1 MTYSDELLAVAK
13 RIFWF
18 GTAEEAL
25 EFPVRFLTYAMT
37 YAADDDIEI
46 VRNTSLTTISKPRC
60 MTPPLGFSTKALGPN
75 GIDATGVL
83 RFLRFRSDGF
93 PEWIPLQSP
102 ISFPLNPEDGDIAVA
117 GVRGT
122 RADLSCRVHQSFPFL

>member
-37 YAADDDIEI
+37 YAADDEIEI
-46 VRNTSLTTISKPRC
+46 VRKYFTDDD
-60 MTPPLGFSTKALGPN
+60 FKAALDDPAPGIFDQSSWAN

-102 ISFPLNPEDGDIAVA
+102 ISFPV
-117 GVRGT
+117 VRQNSG
-122 RADLSCRVHQSFPFL
+122 RL